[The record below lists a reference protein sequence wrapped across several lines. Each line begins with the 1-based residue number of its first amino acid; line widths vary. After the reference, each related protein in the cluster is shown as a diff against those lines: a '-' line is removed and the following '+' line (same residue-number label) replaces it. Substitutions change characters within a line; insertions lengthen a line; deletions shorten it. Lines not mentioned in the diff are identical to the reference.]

1 MEEREGGNHAHP
13 SIVPRRR
20 RGLPAHGAFIAGEGR
35 RRTEDVPKTVVDRH
49 AIVAVADRSDH
60 TAERKN
66 RGTFRGAA
74 PCRQRLVELKDVVHD
89 DLQGDGKGFASTIE
103 GFFRD
108 VGV

>member
-1 MEEREGGNHAHP
+1 MRTPP
-13 SIVPRRR
+13 SFRVVGAVFLPTARSSLARGEDVPKTY
-20 RGLPAHGAFIAGEGR
+20 R

-49 AIVAVADRSDH
+49 AIVAVADLSDH